1 MNWSFIFATVV
12 TGLAVVFAVL
22 IFLIVL
28 LKIMGRLLSA
38 KPRKKPAPMQI
49 MPRKDSFKLV
59 APARPVT
66 VLKPVPRVDELQVI
80 AVITAAIHAYGE
92 QAGKRLRIVDV
103 KKREL
108 NTRSAW
114 GNMGVIESMR

>member
-1 MNWSFIFATVV
+1 MDWSFIFATVI

-28 LKIMGRLLSA
+28 LKIMGVLLTA
-38 KPRKKPAPMQI
+38 KPRKKPAVI
-49 MPRKDSFKLV
+49 TPRP
-59 APARPVT
+59 APVIAKPAPPVS
-66 VLKPVPRVDELQVI
+66 VKPKADDLQVI

-92 QAGKRLRIVDV
+92 ASGKKLRIVDV
-103 KKREL
+103 KKRE
-108 NTRSAW
+108 NNARSIW